1 MIVKINDENSTN
13 YNGWFSEI
21 TDAFKNSGK
30 PEIENI
36 VIDTL
41 EAYYA
46 HIEDIAR
53 NLGGKYLRMP
63 VDEDFL
69 SINNNTREI
78 TVKGTSFAT
87 NGIAVEADH
96 LAEIVYF
103 KVDRYFDRMDLAQNK
118 MRSSAN

>member
-1 MIVKINDENSTN
+1 MIVKINEDNSLD
-13 YNGWFSEI
+13 YNAWFSEI
-21 TDAFKNSGK
+21 TDAFKNSGD
-30 PEIENI
+30 PAIENI

-69 SINNNTREI
+69 LINNNTREI
-78 TVKGTSFAT
+78 SLSK
-87 NGIAVEADH
+87 
-96 LAEIVYF
+96 
-103 KVDRYFDRMDLAQNK
+103 K
-118 MRSSAN
+118 